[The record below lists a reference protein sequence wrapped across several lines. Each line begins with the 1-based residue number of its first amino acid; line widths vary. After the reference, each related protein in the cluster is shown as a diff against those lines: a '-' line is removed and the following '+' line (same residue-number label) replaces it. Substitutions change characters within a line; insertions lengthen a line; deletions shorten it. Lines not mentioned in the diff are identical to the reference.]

1 MICDLSS
8 IKKYLSHTTH
18 HCKDLVTWML
28 EVDPEDRPTPKEALK
43 HSWFKCDKDVLKN
56 LLNMNDKM
64 RKQDPNKVKSL
75 FNNQIQRVI

>member
-1 MICDLSS
+1 
-8 IKKYLSHTTH
+8 
-18 HCKDLVTWML
+18 ML